1 MGAALAAP
9 QTGEP
14 TVSRPAG
21 RMRRP
26 VVVTGLAGLAVG
38 ALVLLTPA
46 FLVFQTTKLGWAGVA
61 HVVFRPLVGQLL
73 WNTVRLVVAVTVL
86 AAAIG
91 LATAWCVERTRLPGR
106 GAWGVLVVLPIA
118 IPEFVMGYAW
128 QSAFRTVHGYLG
140 SVLVMTLS
148 LYPFVYLPVV
158 AALRRADPGQ
168 QEVAASL
175 GMGPVAT
182 FFRVTLR
189 QVRPALLGGCL
200 LVALYLLADYGAFAI
215 MRYQTF
221 TTTIFTELQLGFN
234 APAASALALVLVLL
248 SMLLL
253 AGEFLLVHRGRY
265 ERLGSGV
272 AREGRRASLGRAAI
286 PVLAGFG
293 VLVVLGVGIPAGVLV
308 YWMLKGSSTTLPP
321 ASILSAA
328 AHTVAYAGAAAAAT
342 TVLAIPVSVLAVRRR
357 TRLGMALD
365 RVAHLAQGLPG
376 VVVGLALVSFAL
388 SYLPALYQT
397 SWVLLAAYAVLFLP
411 LALVAVR
418 SALMA
423 ASQRVE
429 EAARSLG
436 ARSAKVFF
444 RITLPAIAPGLGAAF
459 ALVFLT
465 TATELTA
472 TLLLRP
478 TGAETLATQFW
489 YYATNLSYGA
499 AAPYAA
505 LIVLVAGVPTFL
517 LTRRLG
523 ALAGG
528 SHP

>member
-1 MGAALAAP
+1 MSSALRAPGATAP
-9 QTGEP
+9 VLRRPGHGR
-14 TVSRPAG
+14 RPAL
-21 RMRRP
+21 
-26 VVVTGLAGLAVG
+26 VTGLAGLAVG

-46 FLVFQTTKLGWAGVA
+46 FLAFQTAKLGWAGAVA
-61 HVVFRPLVGQLL
+61 VIFRPLVGQLL
-73 WNTVRLVVAVTVL
+73 WNTLRLVVAVTVL

-91 LATAWCVERTRLPGR
+91 LAAAWSVERTRLPAR
-106 GAWGVLVVLPIA
+106 RAWGVLVVLPIA
-118 IPEFVMGYAW
+118 IPEFVTGYAW
-128 QSAFRTVHGYLG
+128 QSVFPAVHGYFG
-140 SVLVMTLS
+140 AVLVMTLS
-148 LYPFVYLPVV
+148 LYPFVYLPVL

-175 GMGPVAT
+175 GMGRVAT

-189 QVRPALLGGCL
+189 QLRPALLGGCL

-215 MRYQTF
+215 MRFPTF

-234 APAASALALVLVLL
+234 AAAASALALVLVAL

-253 AGEFLLVHRGRY
+253 VGEFSVVRRSRY
-265 ERLGSGV
+265 ERLGAGV
-272 AREGRRASLGRAAI
+272 AREPRRANLGRATV

-293 VLVVLGVGIPAGVLV
+293 ALVVLGVGIPAGVLA

-321 ASILSAA
+321 ASILGAA
-328 AHTVAYAGAAAAAT
+328 GHTIAYAAAAAAAT
-342 TVLAIPVSVLAVRRR
+342 TVLAIPVSILAVRRR
-357 TRLGMALD
+357 SRLGVALD

-376 VVVGLALVSFAL
+376 VVVGLALVYFAL
-388 SYLPALYQT
+388 RYATGLYQT
-397 SWVLLAAYAVLFLP
+397 SWLLVAAYSVMFLP

-436 ARSAKVFF
+436 ARPFRVFF

-459 ALVFLT
+459 ALAFLT
-465 TATELTA
+465 TAAELTA

-478 TGAETLATQFW
+478 TGVETLATQFW

-528 SHP
+528 SQR

>member
-1 MGAALAAP
+1 MSSVVRAP
-9 QTGEP
+9 QTAAP
-14 TVSRPAG
+14 VLRRPAG
-21 RMRRP
+21 SGRRP
-26 VVVTGLAGLAVG
+26 ALVTGAAGLVVG

-46 FLVFQTTKLGWAGVA
+46 FLAFETGKLGWSAAA
-61 HVVFRPLVGQLL
+61 HVIFRPLVVRLL
-73 WNTVRLVVAVTVL
+73 WNTIRLVVAVTVL
-86 AAAIG
+86 AAGIG
-91 LATAWCVERTRLPGR
+91 LGAAWCVERTRLPGR
-106 GAWGVLVVLPIA
+106 RAWAVLVVLPIA

-128 QSAFRTVHGYLG
+128 QSAFRPVHGYFG
-140 SVLVMTLS
+140 AVVVMTLS

-189 QVRPALLGGCL
+189 QLRPALLGGCL

-215 MRYQTF
+215 MRFPTF

-234 APAASALALVLVLL
+234 ASAASALALVLVVL

-253 AGEFLLVHRGRY
+253 VGEFSVVRRARY
-265 ERLGSGV
+265 ERLGAGV
-272 AREGRRASLGRAAI
+272 AREPRRASLGRATV
-286 PVLAGFG
+286 PVLAGFAL
-293 VLVVLGVGIPAGVLV
+293 LVVLGVGIPAGVLV
-308 YWMLKGSSTTLPP
+308 YWMLKGTSTTLPST
-321 ASILSAA
+321 SILAA
-328 AHTVAYAGAAAAAT
+328 AGHTIAYAAAAAAAT

-376 VVVGLALVSFAL
+376 VVVGLALVFFAL
-388 SYLPALYQT
+388 RYVPLLYET
-397 SWVLLAAYAVLFLP
+397 SWLLVAAYAVLFLP

-436 ARSAKVFF
+436 AGPVKVFC

-465 TATELTA
+465 TVTELTA
-472 TLLLRP
+472 TLLLHP
-478 TGAETLATQFW
+478 TGVETLATQFW
-489 YYATNLSYGA
+489 AYATNLSYGA

-528 SHP
+528 SQP

>member
-1 MGAALAAP
+1 MSSALRAPGATAPAL
-9 QTGEP
+9 
-14 TVSRPAG
+14 
-21 RMRRP
+21 RRP
-26 VVVTGLAGLAVG
+26 RRGRRRGLVTGLAGLAVG

-46 FLVFQTTKLGWAGVA
+46 FLAFQTAKLGWAGA
-61 HVVFRPLVGQLL
+61 EHVIFRPLVGQLL
-73 WNTVRLVVAVTVL
+73 WNTVRLVAAVTLL

-91 LATAWCVERTRLPGR
+91 LAAAWCVERTRLPAR
-106 GAWGVLVVLPIA
+106 RAWGVLVVLPIA
-118 IPEFVMGYAW
+118 IPEFVTGYAW
-128 QSAFRTVHGYLG
+128 QSVFPAVHGYFG
-140 SVLVMTLS
+140 AVLVMTLS
-148 LYPFVYLPVV
+148 LYPFVYLPVL

-175 GMGPVAT
+175 GMGRVAT

-189 QVRPALLGGCL
+189 QLRPALLGGCL

-215 MRYQTF
+215 MRFPTF

-234 APAASALALVLVLL
+234 AAAASALALVLVVL

-253 AGEFLLVHRGRY
+253 VGEFSVVRRSRY
-265 ERLGSGV
+265 ERLGAGV
-272 AREGRRASLGRAAI
+272 AREPRRASLGRATV
-286 PVLAGFG
+286 PVLAGFAA
-293 VLVVLGVGIPAGVLV
+293 LVVLGVGIPTGVLA

-321 ASILSAA
+321 ASILGAA
-328 AHTVAYAGAAAAAT
+328 GHTIAYAAAAATAT
-342 TVLAIPVSVLAVRRR
+342 TVLAIPVSILAVRRR
-357 TRLGMALD
+357 SRLGVALD

-376 VVVGLALVSFAL
+376 VVVGLALVYFAL
-388 SYLPALYQT
+388 RYLAGLYQT
-397 SWVLLAAYAVLFLP
+397 SWLLVAAYSVMFLP

-436 ARSAKVFF
+436 ARPLRVFF

-459 ALVFLT
+459 ALAFLT
-465 TATELTA
+465 TVAELTA

-478 TGAETLATQFW
+478 TGVETLATQFW

-523 ALAGG
+523 ALGGG
-528 SHP
+528 SQQ